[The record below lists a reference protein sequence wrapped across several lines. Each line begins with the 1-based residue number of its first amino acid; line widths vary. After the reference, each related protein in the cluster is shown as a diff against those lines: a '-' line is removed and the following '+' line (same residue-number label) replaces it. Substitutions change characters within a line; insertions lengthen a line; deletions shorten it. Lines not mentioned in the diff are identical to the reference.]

1 MRIPFK
7 KEKPSIKKVIILVTL
22 AVFILYLLVSLI
34 MVNIDIS
41 ERQNELAKLNEQL
54 ENQQILNSELSD
66 MIDSGEVEDYLMRI
80 AREKYGYVFPDEE
93 VYIDISGK

>member
-1 MRIPFK
+1 MKIPVK
-7 KEKPSIKKVIILVTL
+7 KEKFSLKKIIIIVTL
-22 AVFILYLLVSLI
+22 AVFILYLLVSLVT
-34 MVNIDIS
+34 VNIDIR

-66 MIDSGEVEDYLMRI
+66 MIDSGDVEDYLMRI